1 MGLGMFIS
9 TCRGIMQNPGVQPV
23 SAMLRHAAW
32 HGVRRWA
39 PLPFDVPLTDHSRLS
54 ISRREEMNGCVALA
68 WSQRLY
74 DYHNMTFLR
83 RLLAEEHV
91 STCLDIGAN
100 IGVYALLMSENESVT
115 VHAFEPHPQTY
126 ATLQRMLEANGRK
139 NVHAWRLA
147 LSDAPGELRFTDGD
161 CSPVNHVAEDGAIR
175 VTCETGAAFCGREH
189 IVPDVIKIDTEGFE
203 TRVLQGFGDL
213 LAGTRYIFAEM
224 NASPEVMAA
233 TLPADVFDGP
243 LYVDERRKILCRS
256 RHNHE
261 DAVFVNQIALPELAA
276 SGYRVDPR

>member
-23 SAMLRHAAW
+23 SALLRHAAW

-175 VTCETGAAFCGREH
+175 VTCETGAALCEREH
-189 IVPDVIKIDTEGFE
+189 IVPDVIKIDAEGFE
-203 TRVLQGFGDL
+203 TRVLQGFGDML
-213 LAGTRYIFAEM
+213 VGTRYIFAEM

-233 TLPADVFDGP
+233 TLPANVFDGP

-261 DAVFVNQIALPELAA
+261 DAVFVNRIALPELAA

>member
-23 SAMLRHAAW
+23 SALLRHAAW

-126 ATLQRMLEANGRK
+126 ATLQRMLEVNGRK

-175 VTCETGAAFCGREH
+175 VSCETGAALCEREH
-189 IVPDVIKIDTEGFE
+189 IVPDVIKIDAEGFE
-203 TRVLQGFGDL
+203 TRVLQGFGDML
-213 LAGTRYIFAEM
+213 VGTRYIFVEM

-233 TLPADVFDGP
+233 TLPANVFDGP

-261 DAVFVNQIALPELAA
+261 DAVFVNRIALPELAA

>member
-1 MGLGMFIS
+1 MFIS

-23 SAMLRHAAW
+23 SALLRHAAW

-175 VTCETGAAFCGREH
+175 VTCETGAALCEREH
-189 IVPDVIKIDTEGFE
+189 IVPDVIKIDAEGFE
-203 TRVLQGFGDL
+203 TRVLQGFGDML
-213 LAGTRYIFAEM
+213 VGTRYIFAEM

-233 TLPADVFDGP
+233 TLPANVFDGP

-261 DAVFVNQIALPELAA
+261 DAVFVNRIALPELAA